1 MEQNQGWERYPG
13 TGAQPRDGRGTQ
25 GWGRYPQTGAQP
37 RDRSTA
43 PGWSHAR
50 GWAHDSEAAQASLQ
64 PQPFCS
70 PPLQHGLRLP
80 GTSSQNSLGRWLPS
94 KSPLYSQPLRTPG
107 DAGAPCL
114 GLTPQR
120 GRGGSSSERAPAR
133 RMPCAPE
140 GTSPGPD
147 PRPASSKEPAAAC
160 QGDAGGSGLTWF
172 LSSSPSSL
180 ARIPLAGLAPVQS
193 AESAPTASCVGG
205 GIWHPAAGDGSRPM
219 RNAWLCGP
227 PGTGGAAAAQQR
239 GVLGPCPP
247 AGMGMSERGWR
258 WQEVACVGHVV
269 CTALSVHVWHG
280 RGAGAA
286 WNTRACSGVACVWV
300 LCAGVACT
308 GAACAGAACAG
319 FACSEAE
326 CRTCMHADAAS
337 SIPFSQPWCGSEL
350 NVRLHWGS
358 QTQPP

>member
-1 MEQNQGWERYPG
+1 MEKNQGWSRTREG
-13 TGAQPRDGRGTQ
+13 SSTQ
-25 GWGRYPQTGAQP
+25 GWGRYPGTGARP
-37 RDRSTA
+37 RDGSTA
-43 PGWSHAR
+43 PGWSHAQ

-70 PPLQHGLRLP
+70 PRLQHGLRFP
-80 GTSSQNSLGRWLPS
+80 GTSSQNIPGRWLPS
-94 KSPLYSQPLRTPG
+94 KPPPHPQPHRTPG
-107 DAGAPCL
+107 DAGAPYL

-205 GIWHPAAGDGSRPM
+205 GIWHPAAGDGSRPT
-219 RNAWLCGP
+219 RNARPCGP
-227 PGTGGAAAAQQR
+227 PSTGAAAAAQR
-239 GVLGPCPP
+239 RGGLGPRPP
-247 AGMGMSERGWR
+247 IGMGTSEWGRR
-258 WQEVACVGHVV
+258 RQEVACVGRAVCAALGVHVCGTGVGLVLPGTLV
-269 CTALSVHVWHG
+269 CTHGGCVCVWG
-280 RGAGAA
+280 CVGAA
-286 WNTRACSGVACVWV
+286 
-300 LCAGVACT
+300 CAGVACMGCT
-308 GAACAGAACAG
+308 WRG
-319 FACSEAE
+319 
-326 CRTCMHADAAS
+326 CMHGVHV
-337 SIPFSQPWCGSEL
+337 QG
-350 NVRLHWGS
+350 LHVQGLH
-358 QTQPP
+358 T